1 MISYKGIRKEI
12 YATFGIEGVEGGKFV
27 PEKPKICSLKASA
40 YRGTNLSFG
49 QRITR
54 LSIFEIILLVW

>member
-1 MISYKGIRKEI
+1 M
-12 YATFGIEGVEGGKFV
+12 EGGKFV